1 MAAHP
6 GSEMLRPKIST
17 EATAQSL
24 RDGCTILEPGE
35 PGWDAARR
43 AFDLAVD
50 QRPALV
56 GLPLDESD
64 VVAAMRVVRERGLRV
79 VAQSQGHGAANAA
92 PLDDALLLRT
102 AALAGVEIDARAHR
116 ARIKAGARWAD
127 VVDRAS
133 LSGLAPAAGF
143 ARAAGVVGDV
153 LAGSMGW
160 LARKH
165 GLASRGVLGVELVTA
180 DGERA
185 RVDGDAELP
194 AGSVVTAVEIALHP
208 ADDLYA
214 GALFFSL
221 DRAGEVMHAWN
232 EWTATAPA
240 ELTSVARMMRFAD
253 RDDVPELVRGRA
265 FAIVEAA
272 HLGTADEAEDALA
285 PLRALRPELDTFSP
299 VPPSALGHLH
309 MEPEHPEARLADD
322 GLVGELPAQAIDDLL
337 AVAGPASQSP
347 LATVELRHASGA
359 LETLQ
364 RGFFTHAAGLP
375 ADAASAAAIEAQ
387 LALVAAALA
396 PYGAVSLGRG
406 LSPARMRSSS
416 AVGSAR

>member
-1 MAAHP
+1 MD
-6 GSEMLRPKIST
+6 
-17 EATAQSL
+17 ATAPSL
-24 RDGCTILEPGE
+24 REGCTILEPGDL
-35 PGWDAARR
+35 GWDAARR

-56 GLPLDESD
+56 ALPLDERD
-64 VVAAMRVVRERGLRV
+64 VAAAVRVARDRGLRV
-79 VAQSQGHGAANAA
+79 VAQAQGHGAAKAA
-92 PLDDALLLRT
+92 PLGDAMLVRT
-102 AALAGVEIDARAHR
+102 TALAGVEIDARAHR

-133 LSGLAPAAGF
+133 LNGLAPVAGF
-143 ARAAGVVGDV
+143 NRVAGVVGDV
-153 LAGSMGW
+153 LSGAMGW
-160 LARKH
+160 LSRRH
-165 GLASRGVLGVELVTA
+165 GLASRGVLAVELVTA

-185 RVDGDAELP
+185 RVDGDAALP
-194 AGSVVTAVEIALHP
+194 AGAVVTAVELALHQ

-221 DRAGEVMHAWN
+221 DRAAEVMHAWN
-232 EWTATAPA
+232 DWTATAPP
-240 ELTSVARMMRFAD
+240 ELTSVARMMRFGVGEE
-253 RDDVPELVRGRA
+253 VPALVRGRA

-272 HLGTADEAEDALA
+272 HLGTQAQAGELLA
-285 PLRALRPELDTFSP
+285 PLRDLRPELDTFSL

-322 GLVGELPAQAIDDLL
+322 GLVGDLSAQAIDDLL

-364 RGFFTHAAGLP
+364 CGFFTHAAGAP
-375 ADAASAAAIEAQ
+375 ADAASATAIEAQ

-396 PYGAVSLGRG
+396 PYGAVALA
-406 LSPARMRSSS
+406 P
-416 AVGSAR
+416 